1 MHKLR
6 DASLEIILIIL
17 IGGLIGAT
25 LAIVTNLFVIGVYWF
40 EQQRE
45 ASTLFTVNIGDQLLS
60 FSSVIFLW
68 IAAAIVVALKI
79 GCGIS
84 RWTGPA
90 DSIYAAH
97 QINEPLDIKTGMA
110 STLAA
115 FTASSGGASVGQYGP
130 LVHFG
135 ATMGIWVKRFVSS
148 RLSHEVYLGCGVAA
162 AISAGFNA
170 PIAGVIFAHEA
181 ILRHFSVRTIAPI
194 TVASISASA
203 LSHQW
208 FPHSI
213 TFEISALVPPLTE
226 IVPVLVVLAP
236 LFSLVAV
243 CFMWA
248 LRYSTK
254 SAAKITRKVEASPL
268 LLPFVAATICGLV
281 GVWIPQILGLGFS
294 SINNM
299 IAGEF
304 ALSLLFAVL
313 IAKLLM
319 TALCIGFGL
328 FGGVFSPSL
337 FIGVAAGA
345 LAGQLITLFGFAD
358 IASII
363 SVAGM
368 AAVSSAVIGAPITA
382 VIIVLELTQ
391 SYTYAVAVMVSVMLC
406 SLITNRLFGHS
417 FFDRQL
423 LDRGIDLLKG
433 REAIALRQKTIDGL
447 CSQNYLRA
455 TIYTKGQ
462 ELCDQM
468 KSHGKT
474 EAYVVD
480 DNSVLLG
487 KISLYAAIEAADSSI
502 ENFTD
507 TKPTIL
513 YSHNSLDDAMLKVR
527 QFVGESLPVVDAE
540 SGQLQGAITEGAL
553 FQAVTEVQNQ
563 ARTLERA

>member
-25 LAIVTNLFVIGVYWF
+25 LAIVSNLFVIGVYWF

-45 ASTLFTVNIGDQLLS
+45 ASMLFSVNIGGQLLS

-68 IAAAIVVALKI
+68 IAAAIVVALKV
-79 GCGIS
+79 GFGIS

-97 QINEPLDIKTGMA
+97 QINEPLDIKTGLA

-115 FTASSGGASVGQYGP
+115 FTAASGGASVGQYGP

-213 TFEISALVPPLTE
+213 TFEISAVVPPLAE
-226 IVPVLVVLAP
+226 IVPVLIVLAP

-447 CSQNYLRA
+447 CNQDYLR
-455 TIYTKGQ
+455 TTSHTKGQ
-462 ELCDQM
+462 ALCDQM
-468 KSHGKT
+468 KIHSKT

-480 DNSVLLG
+480 DSAVLLG

-502 ENFTD
+502 ETFMD

>member
-1 MHKLR
+1 MHKVR

-17 IGGLIGAT
+17 VGGLIGAT
-25 LAIVTNLFVIGVYWF
+25 LAIVCNLFVIGVYWF

-45 ASTLFTVNIGDQLLS
+45 ASTLFSINIGDQLLS

-68 IAAAIVVALKI
+68 IAAAIVVALKVVF
-79 GCGIS
+79 GIS

-97 QINEPLDIKTGMA
+97 QINEPLNIKTGLA

-115 FTASSGGASVGQYGP
+115 FTAASGGASVGQYGP

-213 TFEISALVPPLTE
+213 TFEISTLVPPLAE

-248 LRYSTK
+248 LRYSAK
-254 SAAKITRKVEASPL
+254 SAAKITQKVEASPL

-313 IAKLLM
+313 ITKLLM

-345 LAGQLITLFGFAD
+345 LAGQLISLFGFAD

-368 AAVSSAVIGAPITA
+368 AAVSSAVIGAPVTA

-423 LDRGIDLLKG
+423 LDRGIDLFKG
-433 REAIALRQKTIDGL
+433 REAIALRQKTIG
-447 CSQNYLRA
+447 SFYNQNYLRA
-455 TIYTKGQ
+455 TTHSRGK
-462 ELCDQM
+462 ELCEQM
-468 KSHGKT
+468 QICGKT

-480 DNSVLLG
+480 SSDVLLG
-487 KISLYAAIEAADSSI
+487 KISLYAAIEAGDSNI
-502 ENFTD
+502 ESFLD
-507 TKPTIL
+507 TRPTIL
-513 YSHNSLDDAMLKVR
+513 YSHNSLDEAMHKVR

-540 SGQLQGAITEGAL
+540 SGQLQGSITEGAL

>member
-6 DASLEIILIIL
+6 DASLEIVLIIL

-25 LAIVTNLFVIGVYWF
+25 LAIVSNLFVIGVYWF

-45 ASTLFTVNIGDQLLS
+45 ASTLFSLTIGDQPLS

-68 IAAAIVVALKI
+68 IAAAIIVALKI
-79 GCGIS
+79 GFGIA

-97 QINEPLDIKTGMA
+97 QINEPLDIKTGLA

-115 FTASSGGASVGQYGP
+115 FTAASGGGSVGQYGP

-213 TFEISALVPPLTE
+213 TFEISAVVPPLAE
-226 IVPVLVVLAP
+226 IVPVLVILAP

-248 LRYSTK
+248 LRYSSK
-254 SAAKITRKVEASPL
+254 SASTLSLRVKSSAL
-268 LLPFVAATICGLV
+268 LLPFIAATICGLV

-304 ALSLLFAVL
+304 TLSLLIAVL

-328 FGGVFSPSL
+328 FGGVVSPSL
-337 FIGVAAGA
+337 FIGVATGA
-345 LAGQLITLFGFAD
+345 LAGQLLTVFGFAN

-368 AAVSSAVIGAPITA
+368 AAVTSAVIGAPITA

-391 SYTYAVAVMVSVMLC
+391 SYPYAVAVMVSVMLC

-433 REAIALRQKTIDGL
+433 REAIALRQMSIGSFSDQNHVRAAVQSTGQNL
-447 CSQNYLRA
+447 CEQMQSR
-455 TIYTKGQ
+455 GQ
-462 ELCDQM
+462 
-468 KSHGKT
+468 T
-474 EAYVVD
+474 EAYIVD
-480 DNSVLLG
+480 DEGILLG
-487 KISLYAAIEAADSSI
+487 KISLYAALEAADSSI
-502 ENFTD
+502 ESFMD
-507 TKPTIL
+507 TRPTIL
-513 YSHNSLDDAMLKVR
+513 YSHNSLEDAMLKVR
-527 QFVGESLPVVDAE
+527 QFVGESLPVVNAE
-540 SGQLQGAITEGAL
+540 TGELEGSITEGGL
-553 FQAVTEVQNQ
+553 FQAVTDVQNQ

>member
-17 IGGLIGAT
+17 VGGLIGAT
-25 LAIVTNLFVIGVYWF
+25 LAIVSNLFVIGVYWF

-45 ASTLFTVNIGDQLLS
+45 ASTLFSINIGDQLLS

-68 IAAAIVVALKI
+68 IAAAIVVALKV
-79 GCGIS
+79 GFGIS
-84 RWTGPA
+84 RWAGPA

-97 QINEPLDIKTGMA
+97 QINEPLDIKTGLV

-115 FTASSGGASVGQYGP
+115 FSAASGGASVGQYGP

-148 RLSHEVYLGCGVAA
+148 RLSHDVYLGCGVAA

-213 TFEISALVPPLTE
+213 TFEISTLVPPLTE

-345 LAGQLITLFGFAD
+345 LAGQLITLFDFAD

-447 CSQNYLRA
+447 CNQNYLRA
-455 TIYTKGQ
+455 TTHSKGQ
-462 ELCDQM
+462 ELCEQM

-480 DNSVLLG
+480 DSAVLLG

-502 ENFTD
+502 ETFMD
-507 TKPTIL
+507 TRPTIL

>member
-17 IGGLIGAT
+17 IGTLIGAT
-25 LAIVTNLFVIGVYWF
+25 LAIVCNLFVIGVHWF
-40 EQQRE
+40 ELQRE
-45 ASTLFTVNIGDQLLS
+45 ASTLFSLNIGDQLLS

-68 IAAAIVVALKI
+68 IAAAIVVALKV
-79 GCGIS
+79 GFGIT

-97 QINEPLDIKTGMA
+97 QINEPLNIKTGLA

-115 FTASSGGASVGQYGP
+115 FAAASGGASVGQYGP

-135 ATMGIWVKRFVSS
+135 ATMGVWVKRFVSS
-148 RLSHEVYLGCGVAA
+148 RLTHEVYLGCGVAA

-203 LSHQW
+203 LSHLW

-213 TFEISALVPPLTE
+213 TFEINSLVPPLAE
-226 IVPVLVVLAP
+226 IVPVLAVLAP
-236 LFSLVAV
+236 LFSLIAV

-248 LRYSTK
+248 LRYSAR
-254 SAAKITRKVEASPL
+254 SAVKLTLKRKVSPL
-268 LLPFVAATICGLV
+268 LLPFIAATICGLV

-406 SLITNRLFGHS
+406 SLITNRLFGQS

-423 LDRGIDLLKG
+423 LDRGIDLFKG
-433 REAIALRQKTIDGL
+433 REAIALRQKNIGDFV
-447 CSQNYLRA
+447 SQNYLRV
-455 TIYTKGQ
+455 TTQTSGQ
-462 ELCDQM
+462 DLCKQM
-468 KSHGKT
+468 KSRGQT
-474 EAYVVD
+474 EAYIVD
-480 DNSVLLG
+480 DSGVLLG
-487 KISLYAAIEAADSSI
+487 KISLYAAIDAADSSI
-502 ENFTD
+502 ERFMD
-507 TKPTIL
+507 SRPTIL
-513 YSHNSLDDAMLKVR
+513 YSHNSLDESMLKVR

-540 SGQLQGAITEGAL
+540 TGKLEGSITEGAL
-553 FQAVTEVQNQ
+553 FQAVTDVQKQ

>member
-25 LAIVTNLFVIGVYWF
+25 LAIVSNLFVIGVYWF

-45 ASTLFTVNIGDQLLS
+45 ASTLFSVSIGDQLLS

-68 IAAAIVVALKI
+68 IAAAIVVALKF
-79 GCGIS
+79 GFAIS

-97 QINEPLDIKTGMA
+97 QINEPLDIKTGLA
-110 STLAA
+110 SALAA
-115 FTASSGGASVGQYGP
+115 FTAASGGASVGQYGP

-135 ATMGIWVKRFVSS
+135 ATMGTWVKRFVSS

-203 LSHQW
+203 LSNQW

-213 TFEISALVPPLTE
+213 TFEISALVPPLAE
-226 IVPVLVVLAP
+226 IVPVLVILAP

-248 LRYSTK
+248 LRYSAK
-254 SAAKITRKVEASPL
+254 SATKITHKVKASPL
-268 LLPFVAATICGLV
+268 FLPFFAATICGLV

-345 LAGQLITLFGFAD
+345 MAGQLITLLGFAD

-423 LDRGIDLLKG
+423 LDRGVDLLKG

-447 CSQNYLRA
+447 CNQDYLRA
-455 TIYTKGQ
+455 NSHTKGQ
-462 ELCDQM
+462 ALCEQM

-474 EAYVVD
+474 EAYIVD
-480 DNSVLLG
+480 DGAVLLG

-502 ENFTD
+502 ETFMD
-507 TKPTIL
+507 TRPTIL
-513 YSHNSLDDAMLKVR
+513 YSHNSLNDAMLKVR

>member
-6 DASLEIILIIL
+6 EASLEILLIIL

-25 LAIVTNLFVIGVYWF
+25 LAIVSNLFVIGVYWF

-45 ASTLFTVNIGDQLLS
+45 ASTLFSLTIGDQQLS

-68 IAAAIVVALKI
+68 IAAAIIVALKV
-79 GCGIS
+79 GFGIA

-97 QINEPLDIKTGMA
+97 QINEPLDIKTGLA

-115 FTASSGGASVGQYGP
+115 FTAASGGGSVGQYGP

-213 TFEISALVPPLTE
+213 TFEISAVVPPLAE
-226 IVPVLVVLAP
+226 IVPVLVILAP

-248 LRYSTK
+248 LRYSAK
-254 SAAKITRKVEASPL
+254 SAATLSLRVKSSPL
-268 LLPFVAATICGLV
+268 LLPFIAATICGLV
-281 GVWIPQILGLGFS
+281 GVWIPQVLGLGFS

-304 ALSLLFAVL
+304 ALSLLIAVL

-328 FGGVFSPSL
+328 FGGVVSPSL
-337 FIGVAAGA
+337 FIGVATGA
-345 LAGQLITLFGFAD
+345 LAGQLLTFFGFAN
-358 IASII
+358 IASIV

-368 AAVSSAVIGAPITA
+368 AAVTSAVIGAPITA

-391 SYTYAVAVMVSVMLC
+391 SYPYAVAVMVSVMLC

-423 LDRGIDLLKG
+423 LDRGIDLIKG
-433 REAIALRQKTIDGL
+433 REAIALRQMTIGSFSD
-447 CSQNYLRA
+447 QNHVRA
-455 TIYTKGQ
+455 AAQSTGQ
-462 ELCDQM
+462 NLGEQM
-468 KSHGKT
+468 KDRSQT
-474 EAYVVD
+474 EAYIVD
-480 DNSVLLG
+480 DEGILLG
-487 KISLYAAIEAADSSI
+487 KISLYAALEAADSSI
-502 ENFTD
+502 ERFMD
-507 TKPTIL
+507 TRPTIL
-513 YSHNSLDDAMLKVR
+513 YSHNSLEDAMLKVR
-527 QFVGESLPVVDAE
+527 QFVGESLPVVNAE
-540 SGQLQGAITEGAL
+540 TGELEGSITEGGL
-553 FQAVTEVQNQ
+553 FQAVTDVQNQ

>member
-1 MHKLR
+1 MHKVR

-17 IGGLIGAT
+17 VGGLIGAT
-25 LAIVTNLFVIGVYWF
+25 LAIVSNLFVIGVYWF

-45 ASTLFTVNIGDQLLS
+45 ASTLFSINIGDQLLS

-68 IAAAIVVALKI
+68 IAAAIVVALKVAF
-79 GCGIS
+79 GIS

-97 QINEPLDIKTGMA
+97 QINEPLDIKTGLA

-115 FTASSGGASVGQYGP
+115 FTAASGGASVGQYGP

-213 TFEISALVPPLTE
+213 TFEISTLVPPLTE
-226 IVPVLVVLAP
+226 IVPILVVLAP

-248 LRYSTK
+248 LRYSAK
-254 SAAKITRKVEASPL
+254 SAANVTLKVKASPL
-268 LLPFVAATICGLV
+268 YLPFIAATICGLV

-304 ALSLLFAVL
+304 ALALLFAVL

-345 LAGQLITLFGFAD
+345 LAGQLISLFGFAD

-433 REAIALRQKTIDGL
+433 REAIALRQKIVDGL

-455 TIYTKGQ
+455 TTNSKGQ
-462 ELCDQM
+462 ELCEQM
-468 KSHGKT
+468 KSQGKT

-480 DNSVLLG
+480 SHDVLLG
-487 KISLYAAIEAADSSI
+487 KISLYAALDAGDSSI
-502 ENFTD
+502 ESFMD
-507 TKPTIL
+507 TRPTIL
-513 YSHNSLDDAMLKVR
+513 YSHNSLDDAMHKVR

-540 SGQLQGAITEGAL
+540 SGQLQGSITEGAL

>member
-1 MHKLR
+1 MQKLR

-25 LAIVTNLFVIGVYWF
+25 LAIVSNLFIIGVHWF
-40 EQQRE
+40 ELQRE
-45 ASTLFTVNIGDQLLS
+45 ASSLFSLNLGNHLVS

-68 IAAAIVVALKI
+68 IAAAIVVTLKI
-79 GCGIS
+79 SFGIA
-84 RWTGPA
+84 RWAGPA

-97 QINEPLDIKTGMA
+97 QLNEPLDIKTGLA

-115 FTASSGGASVGQYGP
+115 FTAASGGASVGQYGP

-213 TFEISALVPPLTE
+213 TFEISTVVPPLAE
-226 IVPVLVVLAP
+226 IVPVLVLLAP
-236 LFSLVAV
+236 VFSLIAV
-243 CFMWA
+243 CFMLA
-248 LRYSTK
+248 LRYSAQR
-254 SAAKITRKVEASPL
+254 AAKITLKVKASPIV
-268 LLPFVAATICGLV
+268 LPFIAATICGLV

-294 SINNM
+294 SINSM

-304 ALSLLFAVL
+304 ALSLLIAVL

-337 FIGVAAGA
+337 FIGVATGA
-345 LAGQLITLFGFAD
+345 LAGQLMTLFGFAN

-368 AAVSSAVIGAPITA
+368 AAVSSAVIGAPVTA

-391 SYTYAVAVMVSVMLC
+391 SYPYAVAVMVSVMLC

-423 LDRGIDLLKG
+423 LDRGINLSKG
-433 REAIALRQKTIDGL
+433 REAIALRQISVGGFS
-447 CSQNYLRA
+447 SQNYARGTVDADGKKLCEEMKNR
-455 TIYTKGQ
+455 GQ
-462 ELCDQM
+462 
-468 KSHGKT
+468 T
-474 EAYVVD
+474 EAYIVD
-480 DNSVLLG
+480 NGGKLLG
-487 KISLYAAIEAADSSI
+487 KISLYAALEAADENI
-502 ENFTD
+502 ERFMD
-507 TKPTIL
+507 TRPTTL
-513 YSHNSLDDAMLKVR
+513 YAHNSLDEAMLKVH

-540 SGQLQGAITEGAL
+540 TGKLQGTINEGKL
-553 FQAVTEVQNQ
+553 FQAVTDVQNQ
-563 ARTLERA
+563 TRTLERA

>member
-17 IGGLIGAT
+17 VGGLIGAT
-25 LAIVTNLFVIGVYWF
+25 LAIVSNLFVIGVYWF

-45 ASTLFTVNIGDQLLS
+45 ASTLFSVNIGDQLLS
-60 FSSVIFLW
+60 FSSVVFLW
-68 IAAAIVVALKI
+68 IAAAIVVALKVVF
-79 GCGIS
+79 GIS

-97 QINEPLDIKTGMA
+97 QINEPLDIKNGLA

-115 FTASSGGASVGQYGP
+115 FTAASGGASVGQYGP

-148 RLSHEVYLGCGVAA
+148 RLSHEVYLG
-162 AISAGFNA
+162 SAGFNA

-213 TFEISALVPPLTE
+213 TFEISTLVPPLAE

-248 LRYSTK
+248 LRYSAK
-254 SAAKITRKVEASPL
+254 SAAKMTRKVEASPL
-268 LLPFVAATICGLV
+268 LLPFIAATICGLV

-304 ALSLLFAVL
+304 ALALLFAVL

-345 LAGQLITLFGFAD
+345 LAGQLISLFGFAD

-368 AAVSSAVIGAPITA
+368 AAVSSAVIGAPVTA

-455 TIYTKGQ
+455 TTHSKGQ
-462 ELCDQM
+462 KLCEQM

-480 DNSVLLG
+480 DSGVLQG

-502 ENFTD
+502 ESFMD

-513 YSHNSLDDAMLKVR
+513 YSHNSLDDAMLKLR

>member
-17 IGGLIGAT
+17 VGGLIGAT
-25 LAIVTNLFVIGVYWF
+25 LAIVSNLFIIGVFWF

-45 ASTLFTVNIGDQLLS
+45 ASTLFSVNIGDQLLS

-68 IAAAIVVALKI
+68 IAAAIVVALKV
-79 GCGIS
+79 GFGIS
-84 RWTGPA
+84 RWAGPA

-97 QINEPLDIKTGMA
+97 QINEPLDIKTGLV

-115 FTASSGGASVGQYGP
+115 FSAASGGASVGQYGP

-213 TFEISALVPPLTE
+213 TFEISTLVPPLTE

-304 ALSLLFAVL
+304 ALSLLLAVL

-455 TIYTKGQ
+455 AIHSKGQ
-462 ELCDQM
+462 ELCEQM
-468 KSHGKT
+468 RSHGKT
-474 EAYVVD
+474 EAYIVD
-480 DNSVLLG
+480 ENTVLLG

-502 ENFTD
+502 EAFMD
-507 TKPTIL
+507 TRPTIL

>member
-25 LAIVTNLFVIGVYWF
+25 LAIVSNLFVIGVYWF

-45 ASTLFTVNIGDQLLS
+45 ASTLFSVSIGEQLLS

-68 IAAAIVVALKI
+68 IAAAIVVALKV
-79 GCGIS
+79 GFAIS

-97 QINEPLDIKTGMA
+97 QINEPLDIKTGLA

-115 FTASSGGASVGQYGP
+115 FTAASGGASVGQYGP

-203 LSHQW
+203 LSNQW

-213 TFEISALVPPLTE
+213 TFEISALVPPLAE
-226 IVPVLVVLAP
+226 IVPVLVILAP

-248 LRYSTK
+248 LRYSAK
-254 SAAKITRKVEASPL
+254 SATKITHKVKASPL
-268 LLPFVAATICGLV
+268 FLPFFAATICGLV

-423 LDRGIDLLKG
+423 LDRGVDLLKG

-447 CSQNYLRA
+447 CNQDYLRA
-455 TIYTKGQ
+455 NSHTKGQ
-462 ELCDQM
+462 ALCEQM
-468 KSHGKT
+468 KNHGKT
-474 EAYVVD
+474 EAYIVD
-480 DNSVLLG
+480 DGAVLLG
-487 KISLYAAIEAADSSI
+487 KISLYAAIAAADSSI
-502 ENFTD
+502 ETFMD
-507 TKPTIL
+507 TRPTIL